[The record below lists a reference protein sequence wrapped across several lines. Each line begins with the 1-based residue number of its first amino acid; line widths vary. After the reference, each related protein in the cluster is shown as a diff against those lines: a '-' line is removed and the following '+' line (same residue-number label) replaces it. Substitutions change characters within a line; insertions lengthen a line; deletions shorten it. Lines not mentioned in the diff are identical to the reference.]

1 MRNKEIRIIIQNGLL
16 CVHSKL
22 ASLICIKGLMQL
34 RHDIIKIRIAVFAII
49 FGSIRYNCTCEE
61 IFRITG
67 RCSCK
72 RAYIYIKFSILCI
85 RRMVCCIV
93 DIDLNSDVL

>member
-72 RAYIYIKFSILCI
+72 RTYIYIKFSVLRIC
-85 RRMVCCIV
+85 RMVCCIV
-93 DIDLNSDVL
+93 NIDLNSNVL

>member
-34 RHDIIKIRIAVFAII
+34 RYDIIKIRIAV
-49 FGSIRYNCTCEE
+49 
-61 IFRITG
+61 
-67 RCSCK
+67 
-72 RAYIYIKFSILCI
+72 LP
-85 RRMVCCIV
+85 
-93 DIDLNSDVL
+93 